1 MAIQRLNV
9 EANKHVCTIQLKA
22 ISIEE
27 TKQET
32 NVWTVLNVLVQFVRT
47 NQKLKEPSVQT
58 RMD

>member
-1 MAIQRLNV
+1 MERMAIQRLNV
-9 EANKHVCTIQLKA
+9 EANKQVKS

-47 NQKLKEPSVQT
+47 N
-58 RMD
+58 